1 MPRKHQQLDTWKE
14 AIALVEA
21 IYRLTDGF
29 PPEERFGIS
38 SQMRRA
44 AVGIPSNI
52 AEGASRGSTREYL
65 RFLDIARSSLVEIET
80 QLVISRRLGFAA
92 SDDHLDRQMDLLFAR
107 LSTQIKKL
115 TAKTRQ
121 TS

>member
-1 MPRKHQQLDTWKE
+1 MPRRHQQLDTWKE

-21 IYRLTDGF
+21 IYRLTARF
-29 PPEERFGIS
+29 PNEERFGLS

-52 AEGASRGSTREYL
+52 AEGAARASTREYL

-80 QLVISRRLGFAA
+80 QLVISRRLGLADG
-92 SDDHLDRQMDLLFAR
+92 DDGLDRQMDLLFAR

-121 TS
+121 TL

>member
-1 MPRKHQQLDTWKE
+1 
-14 AIALVEA
+14 
-21 IYRLTDGF
+21 LTARF
-29 PPEERFGIS
+29 PNEERFGLS

-52 AEGASRGSTREYL
+52 AEGAARASTREYL

-80 QLVISRRLGFAA
+80 QLVISRRLGLADG
-92 SDDHLDRQMDLLFAR
+92 DDGLDRQMDLLFAR

-121 TS
+121 TL

>member
-1 MPRKHQQLDTWKE
+1 MPRRHQQLDTWKE

-21 IYRLTDGF
+21 IYRLTARF
-29 PPEERFGIS
+29 PNEERFGLS

-52 AEGASRGSTREYL
+52 AEGAARASTREYL

-80 QLVISRRLGFAA
+80 QLVISRRLGLADG
-92 SDDHLDRQMDLLFAR
+92 DDGFDRQMDLLFAR

-121 TS
+121 TL

>member
-1 MPRKHQQLDTWKE
+1 MPRGHQQLDTWKE

-21 IYRLTDGF
+21 IYRLTARF
-29 PPEERFGIS
+29 PNEERFGLS

-52 AEGASRGSTREYL
+52 AEGAARASTREYL

-80 QLVISRRLGFAA
+80 QLVISRRLGLADG
-92 SDDHLDRQMDLLFAR
+92 DDGLDRQMDLLFAR

-121 TS
+121 TL

>member
-1 MPRKHQQLDTWKE
+1 MPRGHQQLDTWKE

-21 IYRLTDGF
+21 IYRLTARF
-29 PPEERFGIS
+29 PSEERFGLS

-52 AEGASRGSTREYL
+52 AEGAARASTREYL

-80 QLVISRRLGFAA
+80 QLVISRRLGLADG
-92 SDDHLDRQMDLLFAR
+92 DDGLDRQMDLLFAR

-121 TS
+121 TL